1 MLSPKGE
8 FFMKR
13 APAFLL
19 ALALILSLAACG
31 SAGETLIAPG
41 AADGGWTGRGGPF
54 VLRKVELSGEAL
66 QLTGGGDA
74 AYVLTSDGGFR
85 LLCLEGGE
93 TRELAY
99 TAADGLPSRIA
110 GDESGVWLALCDAR
124 GEDYRLVHYPRDGS
138 IPDASAD
145 IDILNCVELEYS
157 GGEFYI
163 YDYNA
168 GLLRVLGADGA
179 ETAQIDLGKRTVTG
193 LAATDG
199 GVYVGLA
206 SEDGERTLAFCTERG
221 LSDER
226 QLALS
231 VRRAGGE
238 GCLLTDDEGLW
249 RFSGGEPEPVAIWS
263 ECGITLADLTA
274 LVPLGEGCA
283 LINGGGLYLLEP
295 AEPGDIMPRREVSVY
310 SLDPAMDSTLDEVLG
325 RINAAEPGLYAYT
338 VHDADA
344 DAQARLRTLA
354 ELFASG
360 EGPEL
365 VSFGGMNPVSVTGSG
380 WFCDIYEL
388 IDADAELER
397 SDLVAAAAY
406 ERDGRL
412 YAIPAAFGVSTLL
425 GRESRFGQRCGL
437 SIPDV
442 IDLTRHVGEGQI
454 LSRGGLAGHVFTSL
468 AAQLSRGDELS
479 TEELTALLSLAAE
492 PVEDTE
498 YLEPSAAFGEDREML
513 GWIYLDSARKIAE
526 TERQAGCELWPVGMP
541 TADGSCGSLAKAWL
555 TFGVCAAGAESGDG
569 WALLKALLTQPDA
582 NLYGETFMYR
592 PLFEQQLERSAVP
605 ENEAQTGTTE
615 RQRDMFAA
623 LVEQLRLAEFTSD
636 PVKDIVSEEGA
647 ALLSGERSPEE
658 AAALIAER
666 TALLLSELG

>member
-1 MLSPKGE
+1 
-8 FFMKR
+8 MKR
-13 APAFLL
+13 TASFLL
-19 ALALILSLAACG
+19 ALALALSLAACG
-31 SAGETLIAPG
+31 TAVETVIAPG

-54 VLRKVELSGEAL
+54 TLRRVELSGEAL

-74 AYVLTSDGGFR
+74 AYVLASDGGFR

-99 TAADGLPSRIA
+99 TAADGSPSRIA
-110 GDESGVWLALCDAR
+110 GDEDGVWLALSNAQ

-138 IPDASAD
+138 APDASAG

-157 GGEFYI
+157 AGRFYI

-168 GLLRVLGADGA
+168 GLLRVLDTDGA
-179 ETAQIDLGKRTVTG
+179 EAAQIDPGKRTVTG

-206 SEDGERTLAFCTERG
+206 AENGERSLAFCSEEG

-238 GCLLTDDEGLW
+238 GCLLTDGEGLW
-249 RFSGGEPEPVAIWS
+249 RFTGGEPEPVAIWS

-274 LVPLGEGCA
+274 LVPLGEGYA
-283 LINGGGLYLLEP
+283 LINGGALYLLEP
-295 AEPGDIMPRREVSVY
+295 AEPGDIAPKREVSVY
-310 SLDPAMDSTLDEVLG
+310 SLDPAMDSALDEVLG

-354 ELFASG
+354 GLFASG
-360 EGPEL
+360 AGPEL
-365 VSFGGMNPVSVTGSG
+365 VCFGGMNPVSFTGSG

-397 SDLVAAAAY
+397 TDLVAAAAY

-412 YAIPAAFGVSTLL
+412 YAIPAAFGVATLL
-425 GRESRFGQRCGL
+425 GRESRFGQRFGL
-437 SIPDV
+437 NAGDAA
-442 IDLTRHVGEGQI
+442 DLGRHIAAGQI
-454 LSRGGLAGHVFTSL
+454 LSRGGLADSIFSAL
-468 AAQLSRGDELS
+468 AAQLSRGDELDGD
-479 TEELTALLSLAAE
+479 ELATLLSLAAE
-492 PVEDTE
+492 PVADTE

-513 GWIYLDSARKIAE
+513 GYMYLYNARTLAE
-526 TERQAGCELWPVGMP
+526 TELQAGCELWPVGMP
-541 TADGSCGSLAKAWL
+541 TADGSCGSLARAWL
-555 TFGVCAAGAESGDG
+555 TFGVCASEAENGDG
-569 WALLKALLTQPDA
+569 WALLKSLLTQPDA
-582 NLYGETFMYR
+582 NLYGETYMYR
-592 PLFEQQLERSAVP
+592 PLFERQLEQSAVP

-623 LVEQLRLAEFTSD
+623 LVGELRLAEFSSD
-636 PVKDIVSEEGA
+636 PVKDIVNEEGS
-647 ALLSGERSPEE
+647 ALLSGDRSPEQ
-658 AAALIAER
+658 AAALISER

>member
-1 MLSPKGE
+1 
-8 FFMKR
+8 MKR
-13 APAFLL
+13 TASLLL
-19 ALALILSLAACG
+19 ALALMLSLAACG
-31 SAGETLIAPG
+31 QSVQTVIAPG
-41 AADGGWTGRGGPF
+41 TADGGWTGRGGPF
-54 VLRKVELSGEAL
+54 TLRRVELSGEAL

-74 AYVLTSDGGFR
+74 AYVLASDGGFR

-99 TAADGLPSRIA
+99 TAADGSPSRIA
-110 GDESGVWLALCDAR
+110 GDESGVWLALCDAQ

-138 IPDASAD
+138 APNASVG
-145 IDILNCVELEYS
+145 IDVLNCVELEYS

-168 GLLRVLGADGA
+168 GLLRVLDADGA
-179 ETAQIDLGKRTVTG
+179 ETAQFDLSKRTVTG

-206 SEDGERTLAFCTERG
+206 AGDGERTLAFCSEGG

-226 QLALS
+226 QLAFS
-231 VRRAGGE
+231 VRRSGGE

-249 RFSGGEPEPVAIWS
+249 RLSGGEPEPVAIWS

-274 LVPLGEGCA
+274 LVPLGEGYA

-295 AEPGDIMPRREVSVY
+295 TEPGDIVPRREVSVY
-310 SLDPAMDSTLDEVLG
+310 SLDPATDSTLDEVLG
-325 RINAAEPGLYAYT
+325 LINAAEPGLYAYT

-354 ELFASG
+354 ERFASG

-365 VSFGGMNPVSVTGSG
+365 VSFGGMNPLSVTGSG

-388 IDADAELER
+388 IDADAEFER

-425 GRESRFGQRCGL
+425 GRESRFGQRFGL
-437 SIPDV
+437 NAGDV
-442 IDLTRHVGEGQI
+442 VDLGQHIAAGQI
-454 LSRGGLAGHVFTSL
+454 LSRGGLAGNAFTALS
-468 AAQLSRGDELS
+468 AQLSRGDELDGD
-479 TEELTALLSLAAE
+479 ELTTLLSLAAE
-492 PVEDTE
+492 PVEKTE
-498 YLEPSAAFGEDREML
+498 YLGPSAAFGEDREML
-513 GWIYLDSARKIAE
+513 GYMYLYNARTLAE
-526 TERQAGCELWPVGMP
+526 TELQAGCELWPVGMP

-555 TFGVCAAGAESGDG
+555 TFGVCASEAENGDG

-582 NLYGETFMYR
+582 NLYGETYMYR
-592 PLFEQQLERSAVP
+592 PLFEQQLEQSAVP
-605 ENEAQTGTTE
+605 ENEAQAATTE

-623 LVEQLRLAEFTSD
+623 LVGELRLAEFISD
-636 PVKDIVSEEGA
+636 PVKDIVSEEGS
-647 ALLSGERSPEE
+647 ALLSGDWTAEE
-658 AAALIAER
+658 AAALITER
-666 TALLLSELG
+666 TALLLSELS

>member
-1 MLSPKGE
+1 
-8 FFMKR
+8 MKR
-13 APAFLL
+13 TVSLLL
-19 ALALILSLAACG
+19 ALALMLGLTACG
-31 SAGETLIAPG
+31 SAGKTVIAPG
-41 AADGGWTGRGGPF
+41 AEDGGWTGRGGPF
-54 VLRKVELSGEAL
+54 ALRKVELSGEAL

-99 TAADGLPSRIA
+99 TAADGSPSRMA
-110 GDESGVWLALCDAR
+110 GDESGVWLVLCDAR

-138 IPDASAD
+138 APDASAD
-145 IDILNCVELEYS
+145 IDILSCVELEYS
-157 GGEFYI
+157 AGEFYI

-168 GLLRVLGADGA
+168 GLLRVLGADGS
-179 ETAQIDLGKRTVTG
+179 ETAQIDPGKRTVTG

-206 SEDGERTLAFCTERG
+206 AEDGERTLALCTEAG

-226 QLALS
+226 QLAFS
-231 VRRAGGE
+231 VHRSGGE

-249 RFSGGEPEPVAIWS
+249 RFPGDEPEPVAIWS

-274 LVPLGEGCA
+274 LVPLGEGYA
-283 LINGGGLYLLEP
+283 LINGGALYLLEP
-295 AEPGDIMPRREVSVY
+295 AEPGDIVPRREVSVY
-310 SLDPAMDSTLDEVLG
+310 SLDPATDSMLDEVLA
-325 RINAAEPGLYAYT
+325 RINTAEPGLYAYT

-360 EGPEL
+360 AGPEL

-380 WFCDIYEL
+380 WFCDTYEL
-388 IDADAELER
+388 IDADAEFDR

-406 ERDGRL
+406 ERDWRL

-425 GRESRFGQRCGL
+425 GRESRFGQRFGL
-437 SIPDV
+437 NAGDV
-442 IDLTRHVGEGQI
+442 ADLGQHIAAGQI
-454 LSRGGLAGHVFTSL
+454 LSRGGLAGNVFTAL

-479 TEELTALLSLAAE
+479 TEELTKLLSLAAE
-492 PVEDTE
+492 PVAETE
-498 YLEPSAAFGEDREML
+498 YLAPSAAFGEDREML
-513 GWIYLDSARKIAE
+513 GYMYLTSARTIAE

-541 TADGSCGSLAKAWL
+541 TADGSCGSMAKAWL
-555 TFGVCAAGAESGDG
+555 SFGVCASEAENGDG
-569 WALLKALLTQPDA
+569 WALLKALLTQPEA
-582 NLYGETFMYR
+582 NLYGETYMYR
-592 PLFEQQLERSAVP
+592 PLFEQQLERSTVP

-623 LVEQLRLAEFTSD
+623 LVGELRLAEFITD
-636 PVKDIVSEEGA
+636 PVKDIVGEEGS
-647 ALLSGERSPEE
+647 ALLSGDRSPEQ
-658 AAALIAER
+658 AASLISER
-666 TALLLSELG
+666 TALLLSELN